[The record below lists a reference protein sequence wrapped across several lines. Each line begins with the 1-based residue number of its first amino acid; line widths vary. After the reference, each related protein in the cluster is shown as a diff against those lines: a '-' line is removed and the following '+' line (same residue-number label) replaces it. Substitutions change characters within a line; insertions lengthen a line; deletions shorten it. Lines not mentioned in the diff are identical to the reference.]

1 MAVPTSGDTLSG
13 IDLYTF
19 DADVDV
25 GTLLGVDALTLNASN
40 VTATFSTDGLNN
52 PTITIAGTT
61 YVASAVGAAESPSAF
76 TFVSGGTTYLISNST
91 VAPTNI
97 ADVTVGDTTALVGGL
112 GDVGVTAGATNYAPC
127 YHAGTLILTD
137 QGERLVETLAVGD
150 TVITASGERRPIK
163 WIGNRSYAGRFLAA
177 NPGVQPIRFR
187 AGSLGEDLPRR
198 DLLVSPE
205 HAMFLDGLLVPA
217 RCLVNGSTIVQE
229 RALPRVD
236 YFHIELDS
244 HDVLLAEGAPS
255 ESFVD
260 DDSRGMFHNASEY
273 AALYPGAPM
282 PGSFCAPKM
291 DEGYQLEAIRQRLA
305 AVTAEIAAAA

>member
-1 MAVPTSGDTLSG
+1 MTVPTTGDTLSG
-13 IDLYTF
+13 VDLYTF
-19 DADVDV
+19 DTDLDI
-25 GTLLGVDALTLNASN
+25 GTLLGVNALTLNASN
-40 VTATFSTDGLNN
+40 VTATFSTDTLNR
-52 PTITIAGTT
+52 PTITIAGIT
-61 YVASAVGAAESPSAF
+61 YVASAVGTAESPSAF
-76 TFVSGGTTYLISNST
+76 TFVSGGTTYLISNGA

-97 ADVTVGDTTALVGGL
+97 ADTTVGNTTALIGGL
-112 GDVGVTAGATNYAPC
+112 GDVGVTVGATDYVPC
-127 YHAGTLILTD
+127 YNAGTLILTD
-137 QGERLVETLAVGD
+137 QGEQLVESLAVGD

-187 AGSLGEDLPRR
+187 AGSLGENLPRR

-229 RALPRVD
+229 RVLPRVD

-273 AALYPGAPM
+273 AALYPGAPASD
-282 PGSFCAPKM
+282 GFCAPKV
-291 DEGYQLEAIRQRLA
+291 DEGYQLEAIRRRLA
-305 AVTAEIAAAA
+305 ATAGQVTQAA